1 MDNFLVREYAKEM
14 LSTDLWKSYESV
26 AKGNEMFKVNSRP
39 TRMVNAKGHKIALE
53 FGLSNDNK
61 NVVIMESN
69 VLSGAKKEIAKYS
82 FDELKET
89 KEVKKE
95 TSKKVVK
102 EEKPKTTKKAMTKK
116 STKEENPKVT
126 KKSAT
131 KKVTKKTK

>member
-1 MDNFLVREYAKEM
+1 MDNFLVKEYAKEM

-26 AKGNEMFKVNSRP
+26 AKGNEMFKTNSRP
-39 TRMVNAKGHKIALE
+39 TRMVSTNGRKVALE

-89 KEVKKE
+89 P
-95 TSKKVVK
+95 KKVVK
-102 EEKPKTTKKAMTKK
+102 EEKSNTTKKVTTKKSAKEEKPKVAKKTATKK
-116 STKEENPKVT
+116 STK
-126 KKSAT
+126 
-131 KKVTKKTK
+131 KTK

>member
-1 MDNFLVREYAKEM
+1 MDNFLVKEYAKEM

-26 AKGNEMFKVNSRP
+26 AKGNDMFKVNSRP

-61 NVVIMESN
+61 NVVVMESN

-89 KEVKKE
+89 KKVKKE
-95 TSKKVVK
+95 TPKKVVK
-102 EEKPKTTKKAMTKK
+102 EEKPKTNRKAMTKK
-116 STKEENPKVT
+116 STKEEKPKAT
-126 KKSAT
+126 KKS
-131 KKVTKKTK
+131 TKKTK

>member
-1 MDNFLVREYAKEM
+1 MDNFLVKEYAKEM

-26 AKGNEMFKVNSRP
+26 AKGNEMFKTNSRP
-39 TRMVNAKGHKIALE
+39 TRMVNSKGHKIALE

-61 NVVIMESN
+61 NVVVMESN

-102 EEKPKTTKKAMTKK
+102 EEKSKTTKKATTKKPAKEEKPKAANKTTTKK
-116 STKEENPKVT
+116 STK
-126 KKSAT
+126 
-131 KKVTKKTK
+131 KTK